1 MESARIKSLMAEVRD
16 YTIKNGLGV
25 RIRGRAACQVIRLR
39 KGVWNEIGTEYPLP
53 VDETLLIWTKTGIP
67 ASILAVA
74 VRVYELDHPGS
85 ELRRLL
91 TGKGPARNETRRA
104 PRREDSR

>member
-1 MESARIKSLMAEVRD
+1 MAEVRD

-25 RIRGRAACQVIRLR
+25 RIRGRQACQVIRLQ
-39 KGVWNEIGTEYPLP
+39 KGVWNEIGAEYPLP

-74 VRVYELDHPGS
+74 VRVYELDNPGS
-85 ELRRLL
+85 QLRRLL
-91 TGKGPARNETRRA
+91 TGKGPARYDPRR
-104 PRREDSR
+104 PRREDSRLVTT